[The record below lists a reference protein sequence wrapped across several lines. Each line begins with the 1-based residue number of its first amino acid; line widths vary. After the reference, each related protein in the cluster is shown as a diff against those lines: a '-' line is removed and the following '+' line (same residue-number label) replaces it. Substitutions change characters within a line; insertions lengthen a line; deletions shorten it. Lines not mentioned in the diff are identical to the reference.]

1 MEHQMKL
8 NKSGFLRMK
17 QGLKLREYRV
27 NDEKRKKVRVGDT
40 ICFSKLP
47 NLDEQLIMDVKEITF
62 YDSLEEAVRSH
73 FEEDFFS
80 RHKNVSE
87 VVDAFYNK
95 GYYSPEEV
103 KKDGIVVFTLKKHRI
118 VHANATACYLK
129 KDNKVLMIHFEKKWG
144 HVYSP
149 PGGKFESGETP
160 LDCMIREFY
169 EETGLTLINPRLQGI
184 SYWRDSIEGMIFIF
198 TAEDYTGTLKDTSE
212 EGTLE
217 WIDFEKLERINQ
229 FDQNLKFTPY
239 LFKKEIFEGK
249 FLLDNSCKVLDYEIR
264 FL

>member
-8 NKSGFLRMK
+8 NESGFLRMK

-27 NDEKRKKVRVGDT
+27 NDEKRKQVRVGDT

-47 NLDEQLIMDVKEITF
+47 NLDEQLIMDVKEITY
-62 YDSLEEAVRSH
+62 YDSLEKAVLSH
-73 FEEDFFS
+73 FEEDFAS
-80 RHKNVSE
+80 RHPNVSE
-87 VVDAFYNK
+87 TVDAFYNR
-95 GYYSPEEV
+95 GYYSQEEV
-103 KKDGIVVFTLKKHRI
+103 EKNGVVVFTVKKHRT
-118 VHANATACYLK
+118 VHANATVCYLK

-184 SYWRDSIEGMIFIF
+184 SYWKDSIEGMIFIF

-212 EGTLE
+212 EGILE
-217 WIDFEKLERINQ
+217 WIDFEKLGKINQ

-249 FLLDNSCKVLDYEIR
+249 FLLDSSCKVLDYEIR